1 MADDLG
7 LRDLGELRRLG
18 AQQVLRNEFREGALV
33 DTWLG
38 QGRGAA
44 TLDRAL
50 VDRRGAVALHR
61 RLGQLGTRGGELS
74 VAHDATPSA
83 TFERPTSAMAVP
95 RTSAKRSMS
104 AFERRSVIATR
115 RPVSC
120 SGKWWRGGKTAP

>member
-18 AQQVLRNEFREGALV
+18 AQQVLGNEFREGALV

-50 VDRRGAVALHR
+50 VDGRGAAALQR
-61 RLGQLGTRGGELS
+61 RLGQRGARGRGR
-74 VAHDATPSA
+74 VGAHEATPPA
-83 TFERPTSAMAVP
+83 TFERPTSARAVP

-104 AFERRSVIATR
+104 ALDRRSVIAAR
-115 RPVSC
+115 
-120 SGKWWRGGKTAP
+120 